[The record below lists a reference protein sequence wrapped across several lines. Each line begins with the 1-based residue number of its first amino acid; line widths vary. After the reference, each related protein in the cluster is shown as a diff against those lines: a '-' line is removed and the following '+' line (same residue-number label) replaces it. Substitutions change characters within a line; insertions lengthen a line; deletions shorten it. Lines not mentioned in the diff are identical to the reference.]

1 MVFIGP
7 DCKVLYSRYQTNN
20 GQALVIVADM
30 LQEAIGGRIVI
41 RSACVT
47 SYGAEILK
55 TTLKIDFGIVKTMA
69 HFNIQNSIS
78 LQS

>member
-20 GQALVIVADM
+20 GQALDIVAGKF
-30 LQEAIGGRIVI
+30 QEIFKGHIVI

-55 TTLKIDFGIVKTMA
+55 TA
-69 HFNIQNSIS
+69 
-78 LQS
+78 